1 MADASIAVKA
11 TDRYSD
17 AVKKMATVTKSFSKD
32 VDRQTRKSETDS
44 IRVFMQLALL
54 DCQTFEKLFKGG
66 FKSAAFTS

>member
-1 MADASIAVKA
+1 MPDASIVVKA
-11 TDRYSD
+11 MDRYSD

-32 VDRQTRKSETDS
+32 VDRQARQSDTDG

-66 FKSAAFTS
+66 F

>member
-1 MADASIAVKA
+1 MA
-11 TDRYSD
+11 
-17 AVKKMATVTKSFSKD
+17 MVTKSFSKD

-44 IRVFMQLALL
+44 IRVFMQLGLL

>member
-17 AVKKMATVTKSFSKD
+17 AVKKMATVTKRFSKD
-32 VDRQTRKSETDS
+32 ADRQARKSDTDG